1 VGAIRGE
8 GDDVLSKILK
18 EYIVFP
24 IIGFLIFIIIF
35 CVILLCVVCIC
46 CSPSNWS
53 NYDVSNAERKCSVI
67 LDPTDQYLLTP
78 PISLNPI
85 PKNTKRCHSQKNA
98 KRNNAMIPAES
109 STDEHTP
116 PSDSY

>member
-1 VGAIRGE
+1 MGAIRGE

-53 NYDVSNAERKCSVI
+53 NYDV
-67 LDPTDQYLLTP
+67 
-78 PISLNPI
+78 
-85 PKNTKRCHSQKNA
+85 
-98 KRNNAMIPAES
+98 
-109 STDEHTP
+109 
-116 PSDSY
+116 